1 MEKNYLT
8 TDEAAVYLGVAAG
21 TLENWR
27 VAANKDGPE
36 YCKPAGRVYYRVS
49 DLDAWI
55 ESGRKND

>member
-8 TDEAAVYLGVAAG
+8 TDEAAVYLGLSKG

-27 VAANKDGPE
+27 SSGSGPE
-36 YCKPAGRVYYRVS
+36 YCQPSGKVYYLIS

-55 ESGRKND
+55 ESGRK